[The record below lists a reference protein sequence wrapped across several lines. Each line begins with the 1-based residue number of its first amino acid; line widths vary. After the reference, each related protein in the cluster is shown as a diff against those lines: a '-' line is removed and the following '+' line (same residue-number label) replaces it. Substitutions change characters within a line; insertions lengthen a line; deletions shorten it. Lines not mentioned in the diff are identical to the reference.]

1 MIEDG
6 HDMTSDAD
14 KSTSTETNELSKL
27 LASSRKS
34 DGRSR
39 WIWRLGAAGLVL
51 VAGYAYW
58 LYSSQT
64 TAYTY
69 STSAAKK
76 GALTVIVT
84 ATGSVE
90 PTVQVDVSSEQSGTI
105 REVLVD
111 YNSSV
116 KKGEVVA
123 RLDTAKLE
131 ATVKSAEASLL
142 SAKASVAKAEAD
154 MQSAK
159 ASYDRLKSLVS
170 SRVSTQ
176 QEMEA
181 AGYTYEASAATK
193 QSAEANVL
201 SAEAEL
207 EQARLNL
214 TKATIQSPID
224 GIVLSRDV
232 DPGATVAASL
242 EAPTL
247 FKIAGDL
254 RQMELQVDIDE
265 ADVGQVAV
273 GQKATFTVD
282 AFADKRFPAEITTVR
297 YASETVN
304 DVVTYMGILTV
315 QNDQLLLRPGMTATA
330 DIVVQSI
337 DGALLIPNT
346 ALRYTPPES
355 LTQKSSGS
363 GMFSLFRPPRMG
375 SISAPEPVG
384 SERTVWLMRN
394 NVPTAVNIEIGAS
407 DGQNTVVTKG
417 DIAEGDLL
425 ITDAAEKK
433 G

>member
-1 MIEDG
+1 
-6 HDMTSDAD
+6 MTSDTAAPPPAKD
-14 KSTSTETNELSKL
+14 KETDELTAL
-27 LASSRKS
+27 LGSSQKRGK
-34 DGRSR
+34 RSR
-39 WIWRLGAAGLVL
+39 WLWRLLAAGVL
-51 VAGYAYW
+51 IGAGYAYW
-58 LYSSQT
+58 SYSTQA

-69 STSAAKK
+69 STSAAKR
-76 GALTVIVT
+76 GNLTVVVT

-105 REVLVD
+105 RDVLVD
-111 YNSSV
+111 YNSAV
-116 KKGEVVA
+116 KLGEVVA

-131 ATVKSAEASLL
+131 ANVKSAEANLL
-142 SAKASVAKAEAD
+142 SAKASVAKADAD
-154 MQSAK
+154 MKSAK
-159 ASYDRLKSLVS
+159 ATFDRLKSLVS

-176 QEMEA
+176 QEMDA
-181 AGYTYEASAATK
+181 AGYTYEAAVATK
-193 QSAEANVL
+193 ASAEANVL

-214 TKATIQSPID
+214 SKATIISPID

-247 FKIAGDL
+247 FTIAGDL
-254 RQMELQVDIDE
+254 REMELQVDIDE

-282 AFADKRFPAEITTVR
+282 AFSEKRFPAEITSVR

-304 DVVTYMGILTV
+304 DVVTYMGILKV
-315 QNDQLLLRPGMTATA
+315 ENDQLLLRPGMTATA

-337 DGALLIPNT
+337 EDSLLIPNA
-346 ALRYTPPES
+346 ALRYAPPET
-355 LTQKSSGS
+355 LTKSSSGGGG

-375 SISAPEPVG
+375 SISAPEPEG
-384 SERTVWLMRN
+384 SERTVWLMKN
-394 NVPTAVNIEIGAS
+394 NVPTAVNVEIGAS
-407 DGQNTVVTKG
+407 DGQSTVVTKG

-425 ITDAAEKK
+425 ITDATEKN